1 MKKDIYMKVPHLF
14 VLFFLPTR
22 VKDRKLTQLCESHK
36 ITSFQEVKVIQNLAS
51 FNFTEKR
58 KWYKTRPHLDKRLFP
73 SHMTHF

>member
-14 VLFFLPTR
+14 VLFFSQQEWKTGN
-22 VKDRKLTQLCESHK
+22 SHSCVNH
-36 ITSFQEVKVIQNLAS
+36 ISFQEVKVIQNLAS